1 VRFKVFARENILIV
15 IPFLFYI
22 YIYFIKNDN
31 PRWVITFQGISESLE
46 SAFGFFVIWWLIFL
60 MPYFLH
66 LKLRWKKTA
75 GVMRW
80 LHIILSVIFVA
91 IFYWLF
97 FEKTGITPGWHTT
110 ITPFEF
116 RFANSKISVFSFT
129 LIACVCVLSFYLY
142 FMQLLGLV
150 LKNKKTLFRVCYR
163 EYFFEHECSD

>member
-15 IPFLFYI
+15 IPFLFSI

-46 SAFGFFVIWWLIFL
+46 SAFGFSVIWWVIFL
-60 MPYFLH
+60 APYFLH
-66 LKLRWKKTA
+66 LKLRWKNTA
-75 GVMRW
+75 GAMRW

-97 FEKTGITPGWHTT
+97 FEKIGIIPGWHTT

-116 RFANSKISVFSFT
+116 HFGNIRLPVFNLMVIVCTFIQVFFIFSF
-129 LIACVCVLSFYLY
+129 LHMSK
-142 FMQLLGLV
+142 
-150 LKNKKTLFRVCYR
+150 KN
-163 EYFFEHECSD
+163 